1 MTCPFERFRRTACVA
16 IAALCMTACSGEKP
30 ILRARAS
37 SPENAAGVA
46 LLSRG
51 LEGPAR
57 AAFERALDDALREND
72 LQAEVDAR
80 LNLSLVA
87 LDANDNA
94 RSVHH
99 LVLAV
104 ERMVEWGDLS
114 TEDRAV
120 SWVTAAELVFAVR
133 QREAEEIF
141 FLSAFK
147 LGTDAG
153 LLVALATCARGDDAA
168 SGERDAVRRFEG
180 SERDALHVRVLRCE
194 AHAALRRGAVDV
206 ALAYADRAIEVDRR
220 GHDGRALREDLALG
234 ARALDHAEPKAK
246 ALFRWLEVARLD
258 AAMAHADG
266 LAESAAAAGLLMP
279 FVSENDRRRAATVLS
294 DLRERLSTSSQ
305 RDTTK

>member
-1 MTCPFERFRRTACVA
+1 MTCLSKRFRRAMCVA
-16 IAALCMTACSGEKP
+16 IAALCMTACSSEKP

-57 AAFERALDDALREND
+57 AAFERALDEALREND

-120 SWVTAAELVFAVR
+120 SWVTAAELVFAVG
-133 QREAEEIF
+133 QREAEDI
-141 FLSAFK
+141 LSSSLFK
-147 LGTDAG
+147 LGDDAG

-168 SGERDAVRRFEG
+168 SGERAAVRRFEG

-220 GHDGRALREDLALG
+220 GHDARALREDLALG
-234 ARALDHAEPKAK
+234 ARALERLERKEK

-258 AAMAHADG
+258 ASTARADG
-266 LAESAAAAGLLMP
+266 LAESAAAVALLVP
-279 FVSENDRRRAATVLS
+279 LVSETDRRRAATVLS

-305 RDTTK
+305 RETTK

>member
-1 MTCPFERFRRTACVA
+1 MTCLSKRFRRAMCVA
-16 IAALCMTACSGEKP
+16 IAALCMTACSSEKP

-57 AAFERALDDALREND
+57 AAFERALDEALREND

-120 SWVTAAELVFAVR
+120 SWVTAAELVFAVG
-133 QREAEEIF
+133 QREAEDI
-141 FLSAFK
+141 LSSSLFK
-147 LGTDAG
+147 LGDDAG

-168 SGERDAVRRFEG
+168 SGERAAVRRFEG

-220 GHDGRALREDLALG
+220 GHDARALREDLALG
-234 ARALDHAEPKAK
+234 ARALERLERKEK

-258 AAMAHADG
+258 ASMARADG
-266 LAESAAAAGLLMP
+266 LAESAAAVALLVP
-279 FVSENDRRRAATVLS
+279 LVSETDRRRAATVLS

-305 RDTTK
+305 RETTK